1 MRTDARPPRLDRTAT
16 RAATATAAAEPMA
29 ERDAQDAQDAH
40 FYSQMYLIRRVEQ
53 TLLDLFSQ
61 GTLTGTVHTAL
72 GQEACAVGVVN
83 ALDRERDVIFSSHRA
98 HGHFLVYTDD
108 VGGLIA
114 EVMGRRTGVCGGVGG
129 TQNLHAR
136 NMYTGGIQG
145 GIVPCAVGA
154 ALAEKLKGSGAIAV
168 VFLGDGTMGQGA
180 VYEGL
185 NVASL
190 WSLPVLF
197 VLEDNQYAQS
207 TPKALEH
214 AGDIAT
220 RPETFAV
227 DRAVVDVDDVRSVY
241 EAAQRAVR
249 HVRERSRPFF
259 LALNT
264 YRLGP
269 HSKGD
274 DTRSPDEIEAY
285 RARDP
290 LPRLA
295 ARLGDEEREAIEGR
309 VEERVRQAV
318 QAALAAGVQDLAE
331 FTERMRWHTR

>member
-16 RAATATAAAEPMA
+16 RASTATAAAEPLA
-29 ERDAQDAQDAH
+29 ERDAQDTQ
-40 FYSQMYLIRRVEQ
+40 FYGQMYLIRRVEQ
-53 TLLDLFSQ
+53 SLLDLFSQ
-61 GTLTGTVHTAL
+61 GLLTGTVHTAL

-108 VGGLIA
+108 VDGLIA

-190 WSLPVLF
+190 WSLPLLF

-227 DRAVVDVDDVRSVY
+227 DRTVVDVDDVRSAY
-241 EAAQRAVR
+241 AAAQRAVR
-249 HVRERSRPFF
+249 HVREQSRPFF
-259 LALNT
+259 LVLNT

-274 DTRSPDEIEAY
+274 DTRSPVEIEAY

-295 ARLGDEEREAIEGR
+295 ARLGEAERAEIEAQ

-318 QAALAAGVQDLAE
+318 QAALEAGVQDLAE
-331 FTERMRWHTR
+331 FAERMRWHTR

>member
-1 MRTDARPPRLDRTAT
+1 
-16 RAATATAAAEPMA
+16 
-29 ERDAQDAQDAH
+29 
-40 FYSQMYLIRRVEQ
+40 
-53 TLLDLFSQ
+53 
-61 GTLTGTVHTAL
+61 
-72 GQEACAVGVVN
+72 
-83 ALDRERDVIFSSHRA
+83 
-98 HGHFLVYTDD
+98 
-108 VGGLIA
+108 
-114 EVMGRRTGVCGGVGG
+114 
-129 TQNLHAR
+129 
-136 NMYTGGIQG
+136 
-145 GIVPCAVGA
+145 VGA

-190 WSLPVLF
+190 WSLPLLF

-227 DRAVVDVDDVRSVY
+227 DRAAVDVDDVQSVF

-249 HVRERSRPFF
+249 HVREQSQPFF

-295 ARLGDEEREAIEGR
+295 ARLGEAERVEIEAQ

-318 QAALAAGVQDLAE
+318 QAALEAGVQDLAE
-331 FTERMRWHTR
+331 FAERMRWHTR